1 MTQTD
6 RGRQRVCAIDWQLI
20 SNFNPKQFRC
30 WDFDSTKNTTQ
41 HSTFTDSIEG
51 CEIVIP
57 QQARRS
63 NDFIRVWQPSQL
75 LQLKCQINA
84 NITKHKHT
92 HTHSHKDHVTH
103 ECGVLAPSDVD
114 ALWCFFLFRFR
125 LSVLVL
131 NDKMMNSYWATFAPP
146 KPKSN
151 PYLVS
156 SLFYSI
162 AVVVVV
168 VAAVGKFNGCIFMMK
183 LHQNIYHQRILLSVF
198 LIPFFVRLRFCL
210 LFVLSNFVRIEWQKI
225 INLLLFWIAKKEN
238 ERHISITSFT
248 FSSRQNFKHFCHTA
262 FYGFSDIYDGSVI
275 WMLFHQVVPL
285 LMRSH

>member
-114 ALWCFFLFRFR
+114 ALWCFSLFRFR

-162 AVVVVV
+162 AV
-168 VAAVGKFNGCIFMMK
+168 GGGGSGWKIQWMHIHDEITSKYISSTDPSFGIFD
-183 LHQNIYHQRILLSVF
+183 SVF
-198 LIPFFVRLRFCL
+198 CSPSFLFAFCFV
-210 LFVLSNFVRIEWQKI
+210 
-225 INLLLFWIAKKEN
+225 
-238 ERHISITSFT
+238 
-248 FSSRQNFKHFCHTA
+248 
-262 FYGFSDIYDGSVI
+262 
-275 WMLFHQVVPL
+275 
-285 LMRSH
+285 